1 MKRSL
6 PNGTREPL
14 AAPCGRAPAAVGSIV
29 ENERIPV
36 TQELPLWAAN
46 LAVFDTETTG
56 VDTSY
61 ARIVSATIAL
71 LGPSGE
77 VQERYDWL
85 LDPGVE
91 IPEPAVRVHGITTEI
106 ARASGIDAAV
116 GVQQIVTRLFEMI
129 ERGFP
134 LVAYNAPFD
143 LNLLAAEAA
152 RHGVAWPSELSPVVD
167 PLILDKQLD
176 RYRKGKRTLEAVAA
190 HHGVEIGNAH
200 DAGDDA
206 IAAGR
211 VLQRIARKYAD
222 VIPVELD
229 ELHRAQVAWAAAQAA
244 SFQDYMRRVRDP
256 SFIADGRWPM
266 R

>member
-1 MKRSL
+1 M
-6 PNGTREPL
+6 TE
-14 AAPCGRAPAAVGSIV
+14 
-29 ENERIPV
+29 
-36 TQELPLWAAN
+36 TLPLWATD

-56 VDTSY
+56 VDTAH
-61 ARIVSATIAL
+61 ARIVSASIAL
-71 LGPSGE
+71 LGAGGE
-77 VQERYDWL
+77 VSERYDWL

-91 IPEPAVRVHGITTEI
+91 IPAAAVQVHGISNEI
-106 ARASGIDAAV
+106 ARTSGIAASV
-116 GVQQIVTRLFEMI
+116 GVRQIVDQLMEMI

-134 LVAYNAPFD
+134 VVAYNAPFD
-143 LNLLAAEAA
+143 LTLLAAEAA
-152 RHGVAWPSELSPVVD
+152 RHGVPWPADISPVLD

-211 VLQRIARKYAD
+211 VLQRIAAKYAD
-222 VIPVELD
+222 VVPEELD
-229 ELHRAQVAWAAAQAA
+229 EIHRLQVEWAAAQAA
-244 SFQDYMRRVRDP
+244 SFQEYMRRARNP
-256 SFIADGRWPM
+256 SFVADGRWPI